1 MLRGHVELGIGRRE
15 FLKVG
20 RLQALKVLTDD
31 GFSDLGAQWLE
42 HLQSEI
48 HVLGVKGQRGD

>member
-1 MLRGHVELGIGRRE
+1 MAQVLGYLSRRE

-20 RLQALKVLTDD
+20 RLQALKVLADE
-31 GFSDLGAQWLE
+31 GFGDLGAQWLE

-48 HVLGVKGQRGD
+48 HTLDVKGQRGD